1 LGEQKNW
8 SCLTILSCLHKEQ
21 PRPRPG
27 VYDSCGASLA
37 SHIIKET
44 EFMEHILGNA
54 ASAPIDVDMNNFMAE
69 VVEGSSKQP
78 VIVQFWAPWCGPC
91 KQLGPVLEKVVAA
104 ANGKVKMVRVNIDDN
119 QQIAQQLRVQSVP
132 TVYAFVDGQP
142 VDGFA
147 GAQPESTLTQFIEK
161 ISALGGAGA
170 EIATMLEA
178 GNAAVETQDLASA
191 MQIFQQVMEADP
203 ESAEALAGLV
213 RCLTGMKDHQ
223 AAREIVDQLDDEFR
237 EKPAM
242 QAAIMALELA
252 ERAAESAGDLDVAQ
266 AAVDANPNDL
276 QARQDL
282 AMALFATGDNAGAMA
297 QLLESIRIDRGWN
310 EDAARLQLL
319 EFFKTLGAANPDVMT
334 ARRQL
339 STLLFA

>member
-1 LGEQKNW
+1 
-8 SCLTILSCLHKEQ
+8 
-21 PRPRPG
+21 
-27 VYDSCGASLA
+27 
-37 SHIIKET
+37 
-44 EFMEHILGNA
+44 MEHILGTT
-54 ASAPIDVDMNNFMAE
+54 ASAPINVDMNNFMAE
-69 VVEGSSKQP
+69 VVEGSSRQP

-147 GAQPESTLTQFIEK
+147 GAQPESAVTQFIEK
-161 ISALGGAGA
+161 VSSLGGAGA
-170 EIATMLEA
+170 DIASMLDA
-178 GNAAVETQDLASA
+178 GNAAVETQDFASA

-203 ESAEALAGLV
+203 DSAEALAGLV

-223 AAREIVDQLDDEFR
+223 AAREIVDQLTDEFR

-242 QAAIMALELA
+242 QAAIDALELA

-266 AAVDANPNDL
+266 AAVAANPNDL

-297 QLLESIRIDRGWN
+297 QLLESIRIDRSWN
-310 EDAARLQLL
+310 EDAARMQLL

>member
-1 LGEQKNW
+1 
-8 SCLTILSCLHKEQ
+8 
-21 PRPRPG
+21 
-27 VYDSCGASLA
+27 
-37 SHIIKET
+37 
-44 EFMEHILGNA
+44 
-54 ASAPIDVDMNNFMAE
+54 MNNFMAE
-69 VVEGSSKQP
+69 VVEGSSKLP

-91 KQLGPVLEKVVAA
+91 KQLGPTLEKVVAA

-142 VDGFA
+142 VDGFS
-147 GAQPESTLTQFIEK
+147 GAQPESTLIQFIEK

-170 EIATMLEA
+170 DIASMLEA
-178 GNAAVETQDLASA
+178 GNTAIETQDYTSA
-191 MQIFQQVMEADP
+191 MKIFQQVMEAEP

-213 RCLTGMKDHQ
+213 RCLTGIKDHQ
-223 AAREIVDQLDDEFR
+223 AARDIVDKLDDEFR

-252 ERAAESAGDLDVAQ
+252 ERAAVSVGDLGLSQ
-266 AAVDANPNDL
+266 AAVDANPNNL

-319 EFFKTLGAANPDVMT
+319 ELFKTLGSANPDVMT

>member
-1 LGEQKNW
+1 
-8 SCLTILSCLHKEQ
+8 
-21 PRPRPG
+21 
-27 VYDSCGASLA
+27 
-37 SHIIKET
+37 
-44 EFMEHILGNA
+44 MEHILGKT
-54 ASAPIDVDMNNFMAE
+54 ASAPIDVDMNNFMSE
-69 VVEGSSKQP
+69 VVEGSSQQP
-78 VIVQFWAPWCGPC
+78 VIAQFWAPWCGPC
-91 KQLGPVLEKVVAA
+91 KQLGPVLEKVVASA
-104 ANGKVKMVRVNIDDN
+104 TGKVKMVRVNIDDN

-147 GAQPESTLTQFIEK
+147 GAQPESAVTQFIEK
-161 ISALGGAGA
+161 VSSLGGAGA
-170 EIATMLEA
+170 DIASMLDA
-178 GNAAVETQDLASA
+178 GNAAVETQDYASA
-191 MQIFQQVMEADP
+191 MQIFQQVMEFDP
-203 ESAEALAGLV
+203 DSSEALAGLV

-223 AAREIVDQLDDEFR
+223 AAREIVDQLTDEFR
-237 EKPAM
+237 EKSAM
-242 QAAIMALELA
+242 QVAIDALVLA

-266 AAVDANPNDL
+266 AEVAANPNDL

-297 QLLESIRIDRGWN
+297 QLLESIRIDRSWN
-310 EDAARLQLL
+310 EDAARMQLL

>member
-1 LGEQKNW
+1 
-8 SCLTILSCLHKEQ
+8 
-21 PRPRPG
+21 
-27 VYDSCGASLA
+27 
-37 SHIIKET
+37 
-44 EFMEHILGNA
+44 MEHILGNA

-161 ISALGGAGA
+161 VSALGGAGA
-170 EIATMLEA
+170 DIASMLEA
-178 GNAAVETQDLASA
+178 GNAAVETQDFASA
-191 MQIFQQVMEADP
+191 MQMFQQVMEADP

-223 AAREIVDQLDDEFR
+223 AAREIVDQLNDEFL

-242 QAAIMALELA
+242 QAAILALELA
-252 ERAAESAGDLDVAQ
+252 ERAAESAGNLDVAQ

-319 EFFKTLGAANPDVMT
+319 EFFKTLGAANPDVIT

>member
-1 LGEQKNW
+1 MEQ
-8 SCLTILSCLHKEQ
+8 I
-21 PRPRPG
+21 
-27 VYDSCGASLA
+27 LA
-37 SHIIKET
+37 S
-44 EFMEHILGNA
+44 A
-54 ASAPIDVDMNNFMAE
+54 ATAPIDVDMNNFMAE
-69 VVEGSSKQP
+69 VVEGSSRQP

-147 GAQPESTLTQFIEK
+147 GAQPESAVTQFIEK
-161 ISALGGAGA
+161 VSSLGGAGA
-170 EIATMLEA
+170 DIASMLDA
-178 GNAAVETQDLASA
+178 GDAAVETQDFANA
-191 MQIFQQVMEADP
+191 MQIFQQVMEVDP
-203 ESAEALAGLV
+203 DSAEALAGLV

-223 AAREIVDQLDDEFR
+223 AAREIVDQLTDEFR

-242 QAAIMALELA
+242 QAAIGALELA

-266 AAVDANPNDL
+266 AAVAANPSDL

-297 QLLESIRIDRGWN
+297 QLLESIRIDRSWN
-310 EDAARLQLL
+310 EDAARMQLL

>member
-1 LGEQKNW
+1 
-8 SCLTILSCLHKEQ
+8 
-21 PRPRPG
+21 
-27 VYDSCGASLA
+27 
-37 SHIIKET
+37 
-44 EFMEHILGNA
+44 MEHILGTA

-91 KQLGPVLEKVVAA
+91 KQLGPVLEKVVAT
-104 ANGKVKMVRVNIDDN
+104 ANGKVKMVRINIDDN

-147 GAQPESTLTQFIEK
+147 GAQPESAVTQFIEK
-161 ISALGGAGA
+161 VSSLGGAGA
-170 EIATMLEA
+170 DVASMLDA
-178 GNAAVETQDLASA
+178 GNAAVETQDFASA

-203 ESAEALAGLV
+203 DSAEALAGLV

-223 AAREIVDQLDDEFR
+223 AAREIVDQLTDEFR
-237 EKPAM
+237 EKSAM
-242 QAAIMALELA
+242 QVAIDALVLA

-266 AAVDANPNDL
+266 AAVAANPDNL

-297 QLLESIRIDRGWN
+297 QLLESIRIDRSWN
-310 EDAARLQLL
+310 EDAARMQLL

>member
-1 LGEQKNW
+1 
-8 SCLTILSCLHKEQ
+8 
-21 PRPRPG
+21 
-27 VYDSCGASLA
+27 
-37 SHIIKET
+37 
-44 EFMEHILGNA
+44 MEHILGNA

-119 QQIAQQLRVQSVP
+119 QQVAQQLRVQSVP

-170 EIATMLEA
+170 DIAVMLEE
-178 GNAAVETQDLASA
+178 GNAAVETQDFASA

>member
-1 LGEQKNW
+1 
-8 SCLTILSCLHKEQ
+8 
-21 PRPRPG
+21 
-27 VYDSCGASLA
+27 
-37 SHIIKET
+37 
-44 EFMEHILGNA
+44 MEHILGNA
-54 ASAPIDVDMNNFMAE
+54 ASAPIDVDMNNFVAE
-69 VVEGSSKQP
+69 VVEGSSKLP

-91 KQLGPVLEKVVAA
+91 KQLGPTLEKVVAA

-142 VDGFA
+142 VDGFS
-147 GAQPESTLTQFIEK
+147 GAQPESALIQFIEK

-170 EIATMLEA
+170 DIASMLEA
-178 GNAAVETQDLASA
+178 GNTAIETQDYTGA
-191 MQIFQQVMEADP
+191 MKIFQQVMEAEP
-203 ESAEALAGLV
+203 QSAEALAGLV

-223 AAREIVDQLDDEFR
+223 AARDIVDKLDDEFR

-252 ERAAESAGDLDVAQ
+252 ERAADSAGDLGLSQ
-266 AAVDANPNDL
+266 AAVDANPNNL

-319 EFFKTLGAANPDVMT
+319 ELFKTLGSANPDVMT

>member
-1 LGEQKNW
+1 MEQ
-8 SCLTILSCLHKEQ
+8 
-21 PRPRPG
+21 
-27 VYDSCGASLA
+27 
-37 SHIIKET
+37 
-44 EFMEHILGNA
+44 ILGNA

-69 VVEGSSKQP
+69 VVEGSSKLP

-91 KQLGPVLEKVVAA
+91 KQLGPTLEKVVAA

-142 VDGFA
+142 VDGFS
-147 GAQPESTLTQFIEK
+147 GAQPESTLIQFIEK

-170 EIATMLEA
+170 DIASMLEA
-178 GNAAVETQDLASA
+178 GNTAIETQDYTSA
-191 MQIFQQVMEADP
+191 MKIFQQVMEAEP

-213 RCLTGMKDHQ
+213 RCLTGIKDHQ
-223 AAREIVDQLDDEFR
+223 AARDIVDKLDDEFR

-252 ERAAESAGDLDVAQ
+252 ERAAVSVGDLGLSQ
-266 AAVDANPNDL
+266 AAVDANPNNL

-310 EDAARLQLL
+310 EGAARLQLL
-319 EFFKTLGAANPDVMT
+319 EFFQTLGSANPDVMT

>member
-1 LGEQKNW
+1 
-8 SCLTILSCLHKEQ
+8 
-21 PRPRPG
+21 
-27 VYDSCGASLA
+27 
-37 SHIIKET
+37 
-44 EFMEHILGNA
+44 MEHILGTT

-69 VVEGSSKQP
+69 VVEGSSQQP

-147 GAQPESTLTQFIEK
+147 GAQPESAVTQFIEK
-161 ISALGGAGA
+161 VSSLGGAGA
-170 EIATMLEA
+170 DIASMLDA
-178 GNAAVETQDLASA
+178 GNAAVETQDFASA

-203 ESAEALAGLV
+203 DSAEALAGLV

-223 AAREIVDQLDDEFR
+223 AAREIVDQLTDEFR

-242 QAAIMALELA
+242 QAAIYALELA

-266 AAVDANPNDL
+266 AAVAANPNDL

-297 QLLESIRIDRGWN
+297 QLLESIRIDRSWN
-310 EDAARLQLL
+310 EDAARMQLL

>member
-1 LGEQKNW
+1 
-8 SCLTILSCLHKEQ
+8 
-21 PRPRPG
+21 
-27 VYDSCGASLA
+27 
-37 SHIIKET
+37 
-44 EFMEHILGNA
+44 MEHILGTT

-170 EIATMLEA
+170 DIATMLEA
-178 GNAAVETQDLASA
+178 GNAAVETQDFASA

-223 AAREIVDQLDDEFR
+223 AAREIVDQLDDELR
-237 EKPAM
+237 EKPVM

>member
-1 LGEQKNW
+1 MEQ
-8 SCLTILSCLHKEQ
+8 
-21 PRPRPG
+21 
-27 VYDSCGASLA
+27 
-37 SHIIKET
+37 
-44 EFMEHILGNA
+44 ILGTT

-69 VVEGSSKQP
+69 VVEGSSQQP

-91 KQLGPVLEKVVAA
+91 KQLGPALEKVVAS

-147 GAQPESTLTQFIEK
+147 GAQPESAVTQFIEK
-161 ISALGGAGA
+161 VSSLGGAGA
-170 EIATMLEA
+170 DIASMLDA
-178 GNAAVETQDLASA
+178 GNAAVETQDFASA

-203 ESAEALAGLV
+203 DSAEALAGLV
-213 RCLTGMKDHQ
+213 RCLNGMKDHQ
-223 AAREIVDQLDDEFR
+223 AAREIVDQLTDEFR

-242 QAAIMALELA
+242 QAAIDSLELA
-252 ERAAESAGDLDVAQ
+252 ERAVESAGDLDVAQ
-266 AAVDANPNDL
+266 AAVAANPNDL

-297 QLLESIRIDRGWN
+297 QLLESIRIDRSWN
-310 EDAARLQLL
+310 EGAARMQLL

>member
-1 LGEQKNW
+1 
-8 SCLTILSCLHKEQ
+8 
-21 PRPRPG
+21 
-27 VYDSCGASLA
+27 
-37 SHIIKET
+37 
-44 EFMEHILGNA
+44 MEHILGTT

-69 VVEGSSKQP
+69 VVEGSSQQP

-147 GAQPESTLTQFIEK
+147 GAQPESAVTQFIEK
-161 ISALGGAGA
+161 VSSLGGAGA
-170 EIATMLEA
+170 DIASMLDA
-178 GNAAVETQDLASA
+178 GNAAVETQDFASA

-203 ESAEALAGLV
+203 DSAEALAGLV

-223 AAREIVDQLDDEFR
+223 AAREIVDQLTDEFR

-242 QAAIMALELA
+242 QAAIDALELA

-266 AAVDANPNDL
+266 AAVAANPNDL

-297 QLLESIRIDRGWN
+297 QLLESIRIDRSWN
-310 EDAARLQLL
+310 EDAARMQLL

>member
-1 LGEQKNW
+1 
-8 SCLTILSCLHKEQ
+8 
-21 PRPRPG
+21 
-27 VYDSCGASLA
+27 
-37 SHIIKET
+37 
-44 EFMEHILGNA
+44 MEHILGN
-54 ASAPIDVDMNNFMAE
+54 SANATIEVDVNNFMAE

-91 KQLGPVLEKVVAA
+91 KQLSPILEKVISVSS
-104 ANGKVKMVRVNIDDN
+104 GKVKMVRINIDDN

-142 VDGFA
+142 VDGFT

-170 EIATMLEA
+170 DIAAMLEA
-178 GNAAVETQDLASA
+178 GNSAIEAQDFAGA
-191 MQIFQQVMEADP
+191 MKSFQQVMDAEP
-203 ESAEALAGLV
+203 ESVEALAGLV

-237 EKPAM
+237 NKPEM
-242 QAAIMALELA
+242 QAAFLALELA
-252 ERAAESAGDLDVAQ
+252 ERAAESAGDFSKAQ
-266 AAVDANPNDL
+266 ASVEANPNDL

-282 AMALFATGDNAGAMA
+282 AMALYARGDNAGAMA

-334 ARRQL
+334 ARRRL

>member
-1 LGEQKNW
+1 
-8 SCLTILSCLHKEQ
+8 
-21 PRPRPG
+21 
-27 VYDSCGASLA
+27 
-37 SHIIKET
+37 
-44 EFMEHILGNA
+44 MEHILGTA

-161 ISALGGAGA
+161 VSALGGAGA
-170 EIATMLEA
+170 DIASMLEA
-178 GNAAVETQDLASA
+178 GNAAVETQDFASA
-191 MQIFQQVMEADP
+191 MQMFQQLMEADP

-223 AAREIVDQLDDEFR
+223 AAREIVDQLNDEFR

-242 QAAIMALELA
+242 QAAILALELA
-252 ERAAESAGDLDVAQ
+252 ERAAESAGNLDVAQ

-297 QLLESIRIDRGWN
+297 QLLESIRINRGWN

-319 EFFKTLGAANPDVMT
+319 EFFKTLGAANPDVIA

>member
-1 LGEQKNW
+1 
-8 SCLTILSCLHKEQ
+8 
-21 PRPRPG
+21 
-27 VYDSCGASLA
+27 
-37 SHIIKET
+37 
-44 EFMEHILGNA
+44 MEHILGTT

-69 VVEGSSKQP
+69 VVEGSSQQP

-147 GAQPESTLTQFIEK
+147 GAQPESAVTQFIDK
-161 ISALGGAGA
+161 VSSLGGAGA
-170 EIATMLEA
+170 DIASMLDA
-178 GNAAVETQDLASA
+178 GIAAVETQDFASA
-191 MQIFQQVMEADP
+191 MQIFQQVMESDP
-203 ESAEALAGLV
+203 DSAEALAGLV

-223 AAREIVDQLDDEFR
+223 AAREIVDQLTDEFR

-242 QAAIMALELA
+242 QAAIDALELA

-266 AAVDANPNDL
+266 AAVAANPNDL

-297 QLLESIRIDRGWN
+297 QLLESIRIDRSWN
-310 EDAARLQLL
+310 EDAARMQLL